1 MQTPT
6 TKPGPLDE
14 GALARLRELDPQGTN
29 GLLAR
34 VIRAY
39 FDSLAKLLPELE
51 AAHRPV
57 LDCDKLR
64 QVAHTLKSSSASL
77 GALALSQ
84 RCSRVEAMAR
94 ERNTEGLDAEIQAM
108 LAGIEEAR
116 EALASLQA
124 SEAA

>member
-1 MQTPT
+1 MQTAT
-6 TKPGPLDE
+6 TNPGPLDE
-14 GALARLRELDPQGTN
+14 GALTRLRELDPQGTN
-29 GLLAR
+29 GLLPR

-51 AAHRPV
+51 AARRPA

-84 RCSRVEAMAR
+84 RCARVEQLAR
-94 ERNTEGLDAEIQAM
+94 ERRTEGLDAEIEAM

-116 EALASLQA
+116 AALAGLQA
-124 SEAA
+124 TA